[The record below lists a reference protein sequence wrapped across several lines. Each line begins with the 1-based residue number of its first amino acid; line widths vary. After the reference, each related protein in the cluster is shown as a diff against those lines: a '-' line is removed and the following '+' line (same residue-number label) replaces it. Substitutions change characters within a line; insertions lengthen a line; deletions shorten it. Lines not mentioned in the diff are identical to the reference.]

1 MARYSRLH
9 VTLANAPKGIHRLVL
24 IFSGPQ
30 KVQKALETSPGA
42 TPSEVTFELPD
53 GLYSV
58 IVWYAIGE
66 QVFLSDR
73 PTPVHLPDQPQV
85 TLDLA
90 LAHPDDVDNTNL

>member
-1 MARYSRLH
+1 LH

-30 KVQKALETSPGA
+30 KIQKALETSPGA

-58 IVWYAIGE
+58 IVWYAIGK
-66 QVFLSDR
+66 QAYLSDR
-73 PTPVHLPDQPQV
+73 PTPVHLPEQLQV
-85 TLDLA
+85 SLDLSR
-90 LAHPDDVDNTNL
+90 AHADDVDNTNL